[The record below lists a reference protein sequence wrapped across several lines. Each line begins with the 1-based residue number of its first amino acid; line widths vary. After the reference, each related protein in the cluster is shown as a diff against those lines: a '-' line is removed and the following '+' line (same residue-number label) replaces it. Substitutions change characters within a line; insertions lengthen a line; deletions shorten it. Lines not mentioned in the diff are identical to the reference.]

1 MHYSWHENPKEIM
14 TQKCYDVLKNAIL
27 SAIANDK
34 IRRSLALTYGV
45 HAIKGEFETT
55 TDEVLDEA
63 IKVSTEAYNLEKDE
77 IAVIMCNMPL
87 TDTKTRVN
95 MMKIHTIE

>member
-1 MHYSWHENPKEIM
+1 MKVFPFEEIYFKKM
-14 TQKCYDVLKNAIL
+14 DNEIYLK
-27 SAIANDK
+27 
-34 IRRSLALTYGV
+34 Y
-45 HAIKGEFETT
+45 GEFETT
-55 TDEVLDEA
+55 TDEVLEES
-63 IKVSTEAYNLEKDE
+63 IRVSTEAYDLEKDE